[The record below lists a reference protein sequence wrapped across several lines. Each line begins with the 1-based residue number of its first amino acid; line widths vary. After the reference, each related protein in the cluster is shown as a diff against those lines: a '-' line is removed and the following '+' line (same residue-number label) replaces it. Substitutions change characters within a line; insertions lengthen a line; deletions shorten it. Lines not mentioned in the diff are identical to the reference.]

1 MDKTIY
7 SFYNVVVPQLT
18 YLLVKED
25 LPLEE
30 VNGHVV
36 DVVGAGVDT
45 VGKSNDN
52 LFV

>member
-1 MDKTIY
+1 M
-7 SFYNVVVPQLT
+7 
-18 YLLVKED
+18 KED

-52 LFV
+52 SFVWLDRAKYHSSKKE